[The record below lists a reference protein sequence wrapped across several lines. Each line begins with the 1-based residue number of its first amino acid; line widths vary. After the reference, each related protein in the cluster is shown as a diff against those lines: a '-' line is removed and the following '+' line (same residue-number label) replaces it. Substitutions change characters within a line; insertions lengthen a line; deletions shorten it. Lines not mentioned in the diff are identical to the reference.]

1 MKLDEAWLRA
11 HLPPEGRD
19 APIDCFSGEYLDG
32 LTVMAEGERGGPDTV
47 VYRAKDDEDLRWWQL
62 EQICR
67 FLPEKG
73 QKKKT
78 WRWYRHHAEG
88 GQWRYVELR
97 HYDYNA
103 IEDTRLYGFECF
115 LRNLKYGFPPERWE
129 EKVREYVSLMNCWY
143 SVPHWDYDREA
154 LRFIEISDSREHD
167 TPGGPEEPQPGSV
180 LRIIDGAEQEAKPV
194 TTHSEQDYKYAAE
207 FREGVHAEAL
217 EELRRI
223 DPSISEVVDR
233 WPVEEYFQDNW
244 EYPGKWYTYVAV
256 PPDSGGRQ
264 SLIETIVQDT
274 LSQRRSTRARQAGE
288 KAEISRADA
297 PETKRA
303 SAPKA
308 RQAQPSGKQLDVK
321 HYDYEKLFTVSLDQ
335 QSRSVRLVGRDSQG
349 RFILEDYGEY
359 SLGSATGSHS
369 EYYVLTYEEYRRY
382 AKQALVNCNLSREEY
397 NRVCSLADGP
407 EGTVVYRDTRYTLG
421 RKNDLPYL
429 RADGTIHYLSCHPY
443 EPCLYITDKDGNQTA
458 VHNAF
463 DPRDVLEDF
472 SKGGTVTSI
481 TGREYSA
488 RDFCKMVE
496 YAAGRRNISIS
507 DAEQVFGD
515 RPKEKNPAAPKAK
528 APEIRKEKAPAPPRR
543 EEPPAR
549 SADGRCPDDPFYKL
563 IAEYP
568 DCAVDYCI
576 VAAEAHSV
584 QGGEAHRRALEAA
597 CRKLFVPDEDG
608 ESWRYDVSKARGTRI
623 GAEALFTSNYP
634 KDGLNYRKAFLY
646 PPHENS
652 YTGKDFVKVNAAL
665 FPNGTDGLEVYEWT
679 TDWSDYFDE
688 GHEWW
693 GALCLTVYD
702 KSLDRFAVILA
713 SATD

>member
-1 MKLDEAWLRA
+1 MKLDETWLRA
-11 HLPPEGRD
+11 HLPPEDRE
-19 APIDCFSGEYLDG
+19 APLDCFSGEYLDG
-32 LTVMAEGERGGPDTV
+32 LTVMAEGERGGQDSV
-47 VYRAKDDEDLRWWQL
+47 VYEAKDEEDLRWWQL

-67 FLPEKG
+67 FLPAKE

-78 WRWYRHHAEG
+78 WRWYRQHAENN
-88 GQWRYVELR
+88 QWRYVELR

-103 IEDTRLYGFECF
+103 IEDTRLYGFESF

-129 EKVREYVSLMNCWY
+129 EKVREYVRLMNCWY

-154 LRFIEISDSREHD
+154 LCFIKISDSKEHD
-167 TPGGPEEPQPGSV
+167 TPGGPDEPQPGSV
-180 LRIIDGAEQEAKPV
+180 LRIIDGAEQEARPV
-194 TTHSEQDYKYAAE
+194 AAHSEQDDQYAAE
-207 FREGVHAEAL
+207 FREGVHREAL
-217 EELRRI
+217 EKLRRI
-223 DPSISEVVDR
+223 DPDIKEVVDR
-233 WPVEEYFQDNW
+233 YPVESYFEDNW

-264 SLIETIVQDT
+264 RLIETIVQDT
-274 LSQRRSTRARQAGE
+274 LSQRRSTRARQTGE
-288 KAEISRADA
+288 KAETSRADA

-359 SLGSATGSHS
+359 SLGSATGSYS

-407 EGTVVYRDTRYTLG
+407 EGTVVYRDARYTLG
-421 RKNDLPYL
+421 RKNDRPYV
-429 RADGTIHYLSCHPY
+429 RAGAATFLLSCHPY
-443 EPCLYITDKDGNQTA
+443 EPCLYITDKDGDKTA

-463 DPRDVLEDF
+463 DPSDLLRNF
-472 SKGGTVTSI
+472 SKGKTVTSI

-488 RDFCKMVE
+488 RDFCEMVE

-515 RPKEKNPAAPKAK
+515 RPERKTPAAPKEK
-528 APEIRKEKAPAPPRR
+528 APEA
-543 EEPPAR
+543 PPAR
-549 SADGRCPDDPFYKL
+549 SADGGCPDDPFYTL
-563 IAEYP
+563 IADYP
-568 DCAVDYCI
+568 DCAVDYYI
-576 VAAEAHSV
+576 AAAAPGSI
-584 QGGEAHRRALEAA
+584 QGGEAHRKALAEACLA
-597 CRKLFVPDEDG
+597 LFTPDEDM
-608 ESWRYDVSKARGTRI
+608 ETWRWEIGRAVGRRI
-623 GAEALFTSNYP
+623 DAKELFTSNYP
-634 KDGLNYRKAFLY
+634 KHGLNYRKAFLY
-646 PPHENS
+646 PPHGNS

-702 KSLDRFAVILA
+702 KSADRFAVIMA